1 MVMIRRFLSVSITLF
16 MILTATFSHARGFQV
31 TPHVGYRFGGDFED
45 EETGEEIEFG
55 DDASYGITLNID
67 YEENTELEFLYSYQ
81 ETDLRQESFLGGE
94 SLFGLDVHYLHIGGT
109 YFWDFEWAHP
119 FVASTMGVTL
129 LDPHPGGLDSE
140 IGFSLSIGGGVKL
153 YATDRFGLR
162 LEGRGFGSFF
172 DGGGAVFCGEGGC
185 RAIIKSDVLL
195 QFEFRAGVIV
205 DF

>member
-1 MVMIRRFLSVSITLF
+1 MVVMKRSLSVFLF
-16 MILTATFSHARGFQV
+16 SFLILAPAFAYGRGFQI

-45 EETGEEIEFG
+45 EETGEKIELG
-55 DDASYGITLNID
+55 DDPSYGITLNID

-81 ETDLRQESFLGGE
+81 DTDLKQEGLFTGD
-94 SLFGLDVHYLHIGGT
+94 SLFGLDVHNLQFGGT

-172 DGGGAVFCGEGGC
+172 DSGGALFCGEGGC
-185 RAIIKSDVLL
+185 RAVIKSDVFL
-195 QFEFRAGVIV
+195 QFEFRAGLIL

>member
-1 MVMIRRFLSVSITLF
+1 MIKRSLSVLLCFFLIF
-16 MILTATFSHARGFQV
+16 TATFAHARGFQV
-31 TPHVGYRFGGDFED
+31 TPYVGYRFGGDFED

-81 ETDLRQESFLGGE
+81 DTELRQESFLGGE
-94 SLFGLDVHYLHIGGT
+94 SLLGLDVHYLHIGGT